1 MPDTKEVLTVKEALK
16 SEYLESAGA
25 VVAAGKGGLD
35 KTVKWAH
42 ILEITQC
49 KDYVNGHE
57 LILTTGAGWKS
68 KNDPLVFVRQ
78 LIAKNVT
85 ALCIQLGEKFNDFKS
100 ADDIPTEILEEA
112 GSNDF
117 PLILIPENYEC
128 RYVDLMHSLH
138 TMIINKD
145 YKVYLEQEKFLN
157 NLQQILTNPHDTTDI
172 LHYIH
177 SSLDVSTAYI
187 PVKGKAQ
194 FIPKINKTKQRQIK
208 EYLHNTEEKSLI
220 SMQKGNLIIAFTQV
234 KACNQNLGY
243 LVIFSEK
250 HILSSFTFLVLEK
263 CSIALAQDFLGT
275 LYVEE
280 KERQNKAQWVSKWAA
295 GLLSTQE
302 IEQNIQ
308 AVEPFLN
315 PSGVIACLISH
326 NCPYK
331 NQKSMVESTLK
342 LTGVA
347 RSIFDK
353 HGFTLFWHE
362 DYQSFAYI
370 LIDSQKKNSW
380 EYRMN
385 KALEEIY
392 DLFSPGSPYNLNQ
405 NRLFYIGKRY
415 DNLNQLKE
423 SLETA
428 KEVLYFNE
436 KASHVNTYFYD
447 YLHIY
452 KIIIMLEKSGMLE
465 NFIKEYLGPIVNK
478 ITQESNQDLVSTL
491 AALRDCQYNK
501 KEAAEKLYIT
511 RQSIYQRINILEELL
526 GSDFM
531 TSPEKRSCL
540 EISLYG
546 LEYLNSSAK

>member
-25 VVAAGKGGLD
+25 VVAAGKGGLG

-57 LILTTGAGWKS
+57 LILTTGAGWKN
-68 KNDPLVFVRQ
+68 KNDPLIFIRQ

-85 ALCIQLGEKFNDFKS
+85 ALCIQLGEKFNDFNS
-100 ADDIPTEILEEA
+100 VDVIPSEILDEA
-112 GSNDF
+112 ESNDF

-157 NLQQILTNPHDTTDI
+157 SLQQILTNPHDTTDI

-177 SSLDVSTAYI
+177 NSLDVSTAYI

-194 FIPKINKTKQRQIK
+194 FIPKISKTKQRQIK

-234 KACNQNLGY
+234 KACNQSLGY

-263 CSIALAQDFLGT
+263 CSIALAQDFLGN

-280 KERQNKAQWVSKWAA
+280 KERQNKAQWVTKWAS
-295 GLLSTQE
+295 GMLSTQE

-331 NQKSMVESTLK
+331 NQKGMVESTLK

-353 HGFTLFWHE
+353 YGFALFWHE
-362 DYQSFAYI
+362 DYQSIAYI
-370 LIDSQKKNSW
+370 LIDSQQNNSW
-380 EYRMN
+380 KYRMN

-392 DLFSPGSPYNLNQ
+392 ELFSQGGPHNLSQ

-415 DNLNQLKE
+415 DSLNQLKQ

-428 KEVLYFNE
+428 KEVLYVNE
-436 KASHVNTYFYD
+436 KSSNLNIYFYD

-465 NFIKEYLGPIVNK
+465 SFIKDYLGPVINENSQNPDH
-478 ITQESNQDLVSTL
+478 TLLDTL

-501 KEAAEKLYIT
+501 KEAAEKLFVT
-511 RQSIYQRINILEELL
+511 RQSIYQRIAALENLL

-531 TSPEKRSCL
+531 ISPEKRSCL

>member
-1 MPDTKEVLTVKEALK
+1 MLEAKEAFTVEEALN
-16 SEYLESAGA
+16 SPYLESA
-25 VVAAGKGGLD
+25 VIIAGKEGLT
-35 KTVKWAH
+35 KTIKWAH

-49 KDYVNGHE
+49 KDYVNGQE
-57 LILTTGAGWKS
+57 LILTTGAGWKN
-68 KNDPLVFVRQ
+68 KKDPLYFIKQ
-78 LIAKNVT
+78 LIEKNVT
-85 ALCIQLGEKFNDFKS
+85 ALCIQLGEKFNDFNS
-100 ADDIPTEILEEA
+100 IEDISSEIVEEA
-112 GSNDF
+112 NANNF
-117 PLILIPENYEC
+117 PLILIPENYDC

-172 LHYIH
+172 LHFIS
-177 SSLDVSTAYI
+177 SSLNVNTAYI
-187 PVKGKAQ
+187 PIKGKAQ
-194 FIPKINKTKQRQIK
+194 FIPSISKAKQKQIK
-208 EYLHNTEEKSLI
+208 EYLHNTEEKSVI
-220 SMQKGNLIIAFTQV
+220 SMQRGNLIIAFTHV
-234 KACNQNLGY
+234 KACNQHLGY

-250 HILSSFTFLVLEK
+250 HILSSLTFLVLEK

-275 LYVEE
+275 LYIEE
-280 KERQNKAQWVSKWAA
+280 KERHNKVQWVSKWAA
-295 GLLSTQE
+295 GMLSAQE

-308 AVEPFLN
+308 AAEPFLS

-331 NQKSMVESTLK
+331 NQKTMKESTLK

-353 HGFTLFWHE
+353 YGFALFWHE
-362 DYQSFAYI
+362 DYQSTAYI
-370 LIDSQKKNSW
+370 LVDSQQKKSW
-380 EYRMN
+380 KYRMN

-392 DLFSPGSPYNLNQ
+392 ELFSHGSPYNLNQ

-415 DNLNQLKE
+415 DNLNQLKQ

-428 KEVLYFNE
+428 KEVLYINE
-436 KASHVNTYFYD
+436 KSNIVSIYFYD

-452 KIIIMLEKSGMLE
+452 KIIIMLEKNGILE
-465 NFIKEYLGPIVNK
+465 SFIKDYLGPIVN
-478 ITQESNQDLVSTL
+478 EANQKTDQVLLSTL

-501 KEAAEKLYIT
+501 KEAAEKLFIT
-511 RQSIYQRINILEELL
+511 RQSIYQRITTLENLL

-546 LEYLNSSAK
+546 LEYLNSSVKE